1 MRVNAEFT
9 RAWKRDEGGKMKRGQ
24 FALARFWLE
33 LAEEARVEA
42 DHLPEGGVKDAR
54 LRVIAQYEQR
64 ARVAVQTDDP
74 SREE

>member
-1 MRVNAEFT
+1 
-9 RAWKRDEGGKMKRGQ
+9 MKRGR

-33 LAEEARVEA
+33 RAEEARMEA
-42 DHLPEGGVKDAR
+42 DRLPEGGVKEAR

-64 ARVAVQTDDP
+64 ARVAVQADNP